1 MPIFVNDGGTNKN
14 ANEVHVNDSGT
25 WKRANEV
32 YVKTGGAWELAFG
45 VTYVSLSNAS
55 LSGVNMG
62 YIKNFNLGTYLG
74 LSSPTI
80 IVVTVTS
87 GTNFVSTSNT
97 TPAFD
102 VGTLPTGTSVEISL
116 PSDASITGRGGN
128 GGYGSNSEGNQSMA
142 GDFGGTGLYTR
153 FPIALTNNGI
163 IGGGG
168 GGGGGAG
175 GRRVYNAAGNG
186 GGGAGGYHE
195 SIDSNQIVASDGTT
209 GLSPGT
215 NVTVPA
221 GYGGIGAGPRTDG
234 STSPRASDGTKTNGG
249 LGSDDALN
257 IGNRIGGTGGNL
269 GVAGLAVVAAGGA
282 AGNAIDGNSYITFV
296 TSGTI
301 SGGQVN

>member
-1 MPIFVNDGGTNKN
+1 MTIYVNDGANK
-14 ANEVHVNDSGT
+14 EVRQVFVKTGGV
-25 WKRANEV
+25 WKSANEV
-32 YVKTGGAWELAFG
+32 YVKHSGSWELVHG
-45 VTYVSLSNAS
+45 VTYVSLSGDS
-55 LSGVNMG
+55 DGL
-62 YIKNFNLGTYLG
+62 IKNFNLATYLG
-74 LSSPTI
+74 ISNPTI
-80 IVVTVTS
+80 VDITVSS
-87 GTNFVSTSNT
+87 GTHFVSTDNT
-97 TPAFD
+97 VPAFN
-102 VGTLPTGTSVEISL
+102 VGSLPIGSSVRLSLPTDS
-116 PSDASITGRGGN
+116 SITGRGGN

-153 FPIALTNNGI
+153 FPISLTNNGL

-221 GYGGIGAGPRTDG
+221 GVGGIGAGPRTDG
-234 STSPRASDGTKTNGG
+234 STSPRASDGTRTNGG

-282 AGNAIDGNSYITFV
+282 AGNAIDGHSYITYV
-296 TSGTI
+296 TAGTI

>member
-1 MPIFVNDGGTNKN
+1 MTIYVNDGANK
-14 ANEVHVNDSGT
+14 EVRQVFVKTGGV
-25 WKRANEV
+25 WKSANEV
-32 YVKTGGAWELAFG
+32 YVKHSGSWELVHG
-45 VTYVSLSNAS
+45 VTYVSLSGDS
-55 LSGVNMG
+55 DGL
-62 YIKNFNLGTYLG
+62 IKNFNLATYLG
-74 LSSPTI
+74 ISNPTI
-80 IVVTVTS
+80 VDITVSS
-87 GTNFVSTSNT
+87 GTHFVSTDNT
-97 TPAFD
+97 VPAFN
-102 VGTLPTGTSVEISL
+102 VGSLPIGSSVRLSLPTDS
-116 PSDASITGRGGN
+116 SITGRGGN

-153 FPIALTNNGI
+153 FSISLTNNGL

-221 GYGGIGAGPRTDG
+221 GVGGIGAGPRTDG
-234 STSPRASDGTKTNGG
+234 STSPRASDGTRTNGG

-282 AGNAIDGNSYITFV
+282 AGNAIDGHSYITYV
-296 TSGTI
+296 TAGTI

>member
-1 MPIFVNDGGTNKN
+1 MSSLNVNDGGTFK
-14 ANEVHVNDSGT
+14 EVKEVFVKDSGV
-25 WKRANEV
+25 WKQVNEV
-32 YVKTGGAWELAFG
+32 YAKTAGTWELIFG
-45 VTYVSLSNAS
+45 VTYVSLSGLQTN
-55 LSGVNMG
+55 
-62 YIKNFNLGTYLG
+62 YNLATALG
-74 LSSPTI
+74 ITAPTI
-80 IVVTVTS
+80 VSITVAA

-97 TPAFD
+97 VPAFD
-102 VGTLPTGTSVEISL
+102 VGSLPVGSSVRLSL

-128 GGYGSNSEGNQSMA
+128 GGYGSNSEGNQSMS

-153 FPIALTNNGI
+153 FPISLTNNGL

-175 GRRVYNAAGNG
+175 GRRVYYAAGNG
-186 GGGAGGYHE
+186 GGGAGGYHDA
-195 SIDSNQIVASDGTT
+195 IDSNQIIASDGTT
-209 GLSPGT
+209 GLSPGA
-215 NVTVPA
+215 NEAVPA

-234 STSPRASDGTKTNGG
+234 GTSPRASDGTKTTGG
-249 LGSDDALN
+249 AGSDDAAN

-282 AGNAIDGNSYITFV
+282 AGNAIDGHSYITYV